1 MSSLLCSLSVCGI
14 KCLVLIAQESRT
26 YATSEVVKRCSS
38 YLDQLGGTKPAL
50 GKTLVAAAKQKAGDA
65 ATRGKLDVCNAS
77 SLADAR
83 IFMPHGIVG
92 CNLQLVKPTT
102 NTRTGYCPNCIPG
115 SRSRTLGATRS
126 KERVL
131 RAVLQ
136 WVWSQHTIQTS
147 EPCPFNFE
155 KIVFIS

>member
-14 KCLVLIAQESRT
+14 QCLVLIAQESRKD
-26 YATSEVVKRCSS
+26 AISEVVKRGGR

-50 GKTLVAAAKQKAGDA
+50 GKKLMAAATQKAGDA
-65 ATRGKLDVCNAS
+65 AKREKLDVCNAS

-83 IFMPHGIVG
+83 RFMPQGIAG
-92 CNLQLVKPTT
+92 CNLQLVKPK
-102 NTRTGYCPNCIPG
+102 NTWTGYYPNCLPG
-115 SRSRTLGATRS
+115 SRSRTWGQKRS

-136 WVWSQHTIQTS
+136 WAWSQHAIQTS
-147 EPCPFNFE
+147 EPCPF
-155 KIVFIS
+155 